1 MLFVWFVVRQSEFGE
16 RAENRVLESEIDL
29 GSGFKFDDGVDVE
42 ALDIDPIKG
51 MCFLCFLL
59 ALL

>member
-1 MLFVWFVVRQSEFGE
+1 MRQSEFGE
-16 RAENRVLESEIDL
+16 RVEKSVLESEIDL
-29 GSGFKFDDGVDVE
+29 GSGFEFDDGVDVE